1 MRAINNQDICTK
13 IQVKTFSAGM
23 RIKLD
28 NQINDWLRSSPESE
42 NATLI
47 DLKFS
52 VTVCDLSQATYSAL
66 LIYGYLK

>member
-1 MRAINNQDICTK
+1 
-13 IQVKTFSAGM
+13 M